1 MAEPEADAPR
11 GPRRPTPQKAG
22 GRSAPERAARPTR
35 LPEEVASEL
44 AKAPATRAGKD
55 LPRRMGDA
63 IRAYDRD
70 RYEDARRLLRRL
82 AEAVPA
88 APAVR
93 ELYGLTLYRMG
104 RWRDAIRELEAFHSL
119 SNSYDQ
125 HPVLA
130 DCYRALGENDR
141 VGELWDEL
149 RRASP
154 GAAVV
159 AEGRLVAAGAMADGG
174 DLPGAIRLL
183 ERAPAASKRDPLRQ
197 VRTWYALA
205 DLYERAG
212 DIPRARDLFRRV
224 LDHDPELFDTAER
237 LAALG

>member
-1 MAEPEADAPR
+1 VAAAPR
-11 GPRRPTPQKAG
+11 TR
-22 GRSAPERAARPTR
+22 R
-35 LPEEVASEL
+35 LPE
-44 AKAPATRAGKD
+44 
-55 LPRRMGDA
+55 RMADA

-82 AEAVPA
+82 SDVAPS

-104 RWRDAIRELEAFHSL
+104 RWRDAIRELETFHGL
-119 SNSYDQ
+119 TNSYDQ
-125 HPVLA
+125 HPGLA
-130 DCYRALGENDR
+130 DCYRALGDGDR
-141 VGELWDEL
+141 VAELWDEL

-183 ERAPAASKRDPLRQ
+183 EKAPTAPKRDPLRQ

-224 LDHDPELFDTAER
+224 VDHDPELFDTAER
-237 LAALG
+237 LASLG